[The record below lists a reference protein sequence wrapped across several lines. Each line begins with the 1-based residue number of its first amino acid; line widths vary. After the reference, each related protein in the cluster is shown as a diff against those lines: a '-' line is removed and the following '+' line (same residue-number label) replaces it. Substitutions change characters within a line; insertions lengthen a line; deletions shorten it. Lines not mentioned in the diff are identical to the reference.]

1 MKGIGTIINVLAV
14 LLGGSVGL
22 LLRKRMQN
30 NPKATS
36 QSSNIPGTADL
47 NGRYQ
52 EILMHA
58 LGVSTLF
65 IGVSGTLKG
74 MFSVNGSALE
84 ASGTMLLIMSL
95 VLGSVL
101 GEWINI
107 EKWMDRFGVWLREKF
122 GGKDDNQF
130 VEGFVAASL
139 VICIGAM
146 AIVGALEDGLQGN
159 PSTLIAKAIL
169 DAVIVMVFASTY
181 GKGALFSAIPVG
193 LWQGSITL
201 FARFLEP
208 LLTDVII
215 ADLSFVGNALI
226 FCVGINLAFGKR
238 FRVGNMLPAL
248 LFVVLFDWIK
258 DWLPFL

>member
-30 NPKATS
+30 NPK
-36 QSSNIPGTADL
+36 
-47 NGRYQ
+47 
-52 EILMHA
+52 
-58 LGVSTLF
+58 
-65 IGVSGTLKG
+65 
-74 MFSVNGSALE
+74 NGSTSKNGWIVSEYGSEKNLAKKMTI
-84 ASGTMLLIMSL
+84 SSL
-95 VLGSVL
+95 RGS
-101 GEWINI
+101 
-107 EKWMDRFGVWLREKF
+107 
-122 GGKDDNQF
+122 
-130 VEGFVAASL
+130 SL
-139 VICIGAM
+139 PLSLSV
-146 AIVGALEDGLQGN
+146 
-159 PSTLIAKAIL
+159 S
-169 DAVIVMVFASTY
+169 
-181 GKGALFSAIPVG
+181 
-193 LWQGSITL
+193 
-201 FARFLEP
+201 EP

>member
-1 MKGIGTIINVLAV
+1 MIGLGTIINTAAV
-14 LLGGSVGL
+14 VAGGLLGML
-22 LLRKRMQN
+22 LK
-30 NPKATS
+30 
-36 QSSNIPGTADL
+36 
-47 NGRYQ
+47 NGIAKKF
-52 EILMHA
+52 ENILMQA
-58 LGVSTLF
+58 LGLAIIF
-65 IGVSGTLKG
+65 IGAGGVLEYMLVVESGGISTQ
-74 MFSVNGSALE
+74 
-84 ASGTMLLIMSL
+84 GTMLLIFSL
-95 VLGSVL
+95 VIGCLVGQWLDIEARMETLGIKLKQAVR
-101 GEWINI
+101 IKN
-107 EKWMDRFGVWLREKF
+107 
-122 GGKDDNQF
+122 DNQF

-169 DAVIVMVFASTY
+169 DAVIVMVFASSY

-215 ADLSFVGNALI
+215 SDLSFVGNALI

-238 FRVGNMLPAL
+238 FRVGNMLPSL
-248 LFVVLFDWIK
+248 FFVVLFDWIQN
-258 DWLPFL
+258 WL